1 MLTLPEP
8 IIAILACFAPLFSR
22 LVFAHAQVL
31 LVGAILAPGRRTV
44 ASALRVMG
52 LSHTPDFQNYHRV
65 LNRAHWSARK
75 AARTLLHLLVAAFVP
90 EGPIVIGGDE
100 TLERR
105 RGDKIAKK
113 GIYKDSARSSKS
125 FFVKSS
131 GLRWIVF
138 MLLVPIP
145 WAGRV
150 WALPFFAV
158 LAPSERYHQARKK
171 AHKTIA
177 VWARQ
182 MLKQVRRWLPDRS
195 LIFVGDGSYSVL
207 QLLLTALQQHITVVT
222 RLRLDAALYAPA
234 PPKPPRGSG
243 KTGRPRVKG
252 ERLPT
257 LEQVAAD
264 PNTEWSTVRVAR
276 WYSHQSREVEIVSA
290 CCVWY
295 SKSLVVPIRYVLV
308 RDPRGKFE
316 TQALLCTDLLVDPVQ
331 ILSWFVQRWQLEVT
345 FQEVRT
351 HLGVE
356 TQRQW
361 NDQAIER
368 TTPVLLG
375 LFSMVTLFARP
386 LIEANGLWV
395 RQASWYPKQQATF
408 SDTIALVR
416 SHLWRETTFGMS
428 GECIDGAK
436 VADLLLERMTETLC
450 YAA

>member
-8 IIAILACFAPLFSR
+8 IIAILAHFAPLFSR
-22 LVFAHAQVL
+22 SVFVSAQVL

-52 LSHTPDFQNYHRV
+52 LSHTPDFVNYHRV

-75 AARTLLHLLVAAFVP
+75 AARTLLLLLVDAFVP
-90 EGPIVIGGDE
+90 EGPLVIGGDE

-105 RGDKIAKK
+105 RGERIAKK

-131 GLRWIVF
+131 ALRWIVF

-150 WALPFFAV
+150 WALPFLSV
-158 LAPSERYHQARKK
+158 LAPSERYHQQRKK
-171 AHKTIA
+171 RHKTL
-177 VWARQ
+177 VDWARQ
-182 MLKQVRRWLPDRS
+182 MLKQVRRWLPDRQ
-195 LIFVGDGSYSVL
+195 IVFVGDGSYSVL
-207 QLLLTALQQHITVVT
+207 ELLLAAAKLQITVVT
-222 RLRLDAALYAPA
+222 RLRLDAGLYVPA
-234 PPKPPRGSG
+234 PPKPPKGSG
-243 KTGRPRVKG
+243 RTGRPRVKG

-257 LEQVAAD
+257 LKQLAAD
-264 PNTEWSTVRVAR
+264 PDTPWRPVQVPR
-276 WYSHQSREVEIVSA
+276 WYSQQARDVEIVSS

-295 SKSLVVPIRYVLV
+295 SQGLVVPIRFVLV

-316 TQALLCTDLLVDPVQ
+316 TQALLCTDLSADPVQ
-331 ILSWFVQRWQLEVT
+331 ILSWFVLRWQLEVT
-345 FQEVRT
+345 FQEVRR

-361 NDQAIER
+361 NEAAIDR
-368 TTPVLLG
+368 TTPVLMG
-375 LFSMVTLFARP
+375 LFSMVTLLARP
-386 LIEANGLWV
+386 LIASNGLWV
-395 RQASWYPKQQATF
+395 RQASWYRKQHATF
-408 SDTIALVR
+408 SDTLALVR
-416 SHLWRETTFGMS
+416 SHLWRETTFAMS
-428 GECIDGAK
+428 EEPTDIAK
-436 VADLLLERMTETLC
+436 VADLLLARMTETVC

>member
-8 IIAILACFAPLFSR
+8 IIAILAAFAPLFSR
-22 LVFAHAQVL
+22 TVFLQAQVL
-31 LVGAILAPGRRTV
+31 LVGTILTPGRRTV

-65 LNRAHWSARK
+65 LNRARWSARA
-75 AARTLLHLLVAAFVP
+75 AARTLLHLLVDTFVP
-90 EGPIVIGGDE
+90 EGPILIGGDE

-105 RGDKIAKK
+105 RGDKIKKK

-138 MLLVPIP
+138 MLLIPIP
-145 WAGRV
+145 WAERT

-158 LAPSERYHQARKK
+158 LAPSARYHQERKQR
-171 AHKTIA
+171 HKTLS

-182 MLKQVRRWLPDRS
+182 MLKQVRRWLPERP
-195 LIFVGDGSYSVL
+195 LVFVGDGSYSVL
-207 QLLLTALQQHITVVT
+207 ELLMSAVQQRITVVT
-222 RLRLDAALYAPA
+222 RLRLDAGLYAPA
-234 PPKPPRGSG
+234 PPPPPKGSG
-243 KTGRPRVKG
+243 RTGRPRVKG
-252 ERLPT
+252 KRLPT
-257 LEQVAAD
+257 LERVAAD
-264 PNTEWSTVRVAR
+264 PHVPWTSVRVAR
-276 WYSHQSREVEIVSA
+276 WYSQKAREVEIVSA

-295 SKSLVVPIRYVLV
+295 NHGLVVPIRYVLV
-308 RDPRGKFE
+308 RDPRGKFA
-316 TQALLCTDLLVDPVQ
+316 TQALLCTDLTTDPVQ
-331 ILSWFVQRWQLEVT
+331 ILSWFVLRWQLEVT

-361 NDQAIER
+361 SDQAIDR
-368 TTPVLLG
+368 TTPVLMG
-375 LFSMVTLFARP
+375 LFSVVTLLARP

-395 RQASWYPKQQATF
+395 RQASWYRKQQATF
-408 SDTIALVR
+408 SDTIAMVR
-416 SHLWRETTFGMS
+416 YHLWRETTFEMS
-428 GECIDGAK
+428 EEAADTAK
-436 VADLLLERMTETLC
+436 IADLLLQRMTETLC